1 MLEELITDIN
11 NFSEKQVDH
20 DIVTQEKTYF
30 SIYNNKIAQ
39 PFHKFW
45 FNVPNTKFFR
55 NYNDYSVLYFALNN
69 KSSSVLKLIGFI
81 KKLSEHLKNLFE
93 KTFDSI
99 QVDLPWKE
107 YESYPYLLSFYT
119 NQDIIFTDSD
129 KNILT
134 LDKLDTTQSYS
145 LLFEIKNV
153 KLYKIELDDI
163 TSYKLKYNLN
173 ILMIQ
178 QEPQLNLKSFLLS
191 KINKQPEQS
200 IQNQNPTSNTNS
212 RPQLPFL
219 SQLSNVVLKSESDN
233 KTDSNDKPKSTSN
246 GPKKLIDLN
255 EILEIK
261 SRLIKVNL
269 ESEKNTDNDDNKS
282 NNKSNKNIDLENTL
296 IEQKNQL
303 KKVKTKE
310 KSLLKHLKKQSK
322 KKKKQSKSIE
332 EDLEK
337 ELELENQLVNEHELV
352 NQLDNQLD
360 NELELENELTNE
372 LNQENQS
379 IDINNKKEKKVKKD
393 KKDKKDKKEKKNK
406 EKNVEKESDDL
417 EKELEMFG

>member
-45 FNVPNTKFFR
+45 FNIPNTKFFR

-134 LDKLDTTQSYS
+134 LDKLDTAQSYS

-153 KLYKIELDDI
+153 KLHKIELDDI

-200 IQNQNPTSNTNS
+200 IQNQNLTSNTNS

-282 NNKSNKNIDLENTL
+282 GKNATLENTL

-337 ELELENQLVNEHELV
+337 ELELENQLA
-352 NQLDNQLD
+352 NQLDNEL
-360 NELELENELTNE
+360 ELELENELTNE

-379 IDINNKKEKKVKKD
+379 IDKKNKKEKKV